1 MADVKWIGRRQ
12 SIGIGRETTRGTK
25 ATTAF
30 WLNVLSFSFSDIPE
44 RALSEASFGNIYGGD
59 QAPLTTIHGEGEMEV
74 ELGADS
80 FGLIL
85 YALLGQA
92 PSTTGPA
99 DTVAYTHTYT
109 VADDSN
115 QHTSLTLA
123 TTDPIG
129 DLAYRLAMIDSLT
142 LNIVPNA
149 IISYTVNFM
158 SQGSMDFDSAAAS
171 YTSEG
176 KFVGRNLDFKIASL
190 TSGLGAAS
198 VTKLKSLSLTVSKN
212 AEISATLS
220 TLHPE
225 DVVNKKFEITGE
237 LSLDYENRTLFG
249 FITDGSY
256 KAIRIDLTGSTI
268 LTGGATTY
276 PQFTLDL
283 SKVNFENFSPDFSND
298 EIVTQTLSF
307 NALYDAGLQNNVID
321 NCVLVNTTASY

>member
-1 MADVKWIGRRQ
+1 MTDVKWIGRRQ
-12 SIGIGRETTRGTK
+12 SIGIGRETSRGVK
-25 ATTAF
+25 VAAAF
-30 WLNVLSFSFSDIPE
+30 WLNVLSFSFSDVPE

-59 QAPLTTIHGEGEMEV
+59 QAPLTMIHGEGEMEV

-92 PSTTGPA
+92 PSTAGPA
-99 DTVAYTHTYT
+99 DSVAYTHTYT
-109 VADDSN
+109 VAETSN
-115 QHTSLTLA
+115 QHTSLTLH

-129 DLAYRLAMIDSLT
+129 DLAYRLAMINSLT

-149 IISYTVNFM
+149 IIGYTVNFL
-158 SQGSMDFDSAAAS
+158 SKGSMDHDGAAAS
-171 YTSEG
+171 YSSEG

-190 TSGLGAAS
+190 TSGLNAAS
-198 VTKLKSLSLTVSKN
+198 VTKLKSLSLTIEKN

-225 DVVNKKFEITGE
+225 DVVNKKFAISGEIV
-237 LSLDYENRTLFG
+237 LDYENRTLFG

-256 KAIRIDLTGSTI
+256 KAIRIDLTGSSL
-268 LTGGATTY
+268 LTGAASTF

-283 SKVNFENFSPDFSND
+283 SKVDFENFDPDFSND
-298 EIVTQTLSF
+298 EIVTQTLTF
-307 NALYDAGLQNNVID
+307 NALYDAGLNDNVID
-321 NCVLVNTTASY
+321 SCTLVNLTASY